1 MTTVWFAASMAPMT
15 STAVSEVVALSQQA
29 ALSRQAALSQR
40 DADILEFERHWWKS
54 PGAKDQ
60 TIRER
65 FDMSPTRYYQCV
77 NDLIDTPE
85 ALAADPLLVKRLRRL
100 RAERRKNRSASRLAG
115 V

>member
-29 ALSRQAALSQR
+29 ALSHR

>member
-15 STAVSEVVALSQQA
+15 STAVSEVVALSQQP
-29 ALSRQAALSQR
+29 ALSQR

>member
-1 MTTVWFAASMAPMT
+1 MTTVWFAASMASMT
-15 STAVSEVVALSQQA
+15 STAVSEVVALSQ
-29 ALSRQAALSQR
+29 QAALSQR